1 MNAPTLPRSL
11 RKAPPLP
18 KQLDARLASDFSG
31 LLHEQKTELLM
42 AIYLDHSGNVAR
54 CVSAIEGGKGKAF
67 LPIRTIVQEALLHG
81 YDRFLLLHNHPYGD
95 PRQSRSTNSPAGK
108 ACVMTG

>member
-1 MNAPTLPRSL
+1 MIYFFFASRRLHTRCALVTGVQTCALPIYHNAYMNAPTLPRSL

-54 CVSAIEGGKGKAF
+54 SS
-67 LPIRTIVQEALLHG
+67 
-81 YDRFLLLHNHPYGD
+81 
-95 PRQSRSTNSPAGK
+95 PRLRVERARQ
-108 ACVMTG
+108 TGRAHV